1 MIGLVDC
8 NNFYASCERAFN
20 PKLRGKPI
28 VVLSNNDGCVIARSN
43 EAKKYIPMGA
53 PAFKYKE
60 EFERHEIYVF
70 SANFTLYG
78 DISGRVMRTL
88 KSFIPT
94 IEIYSIDEAFL
105 DLKNFRMNLNDYC
118 RVIRTN
124 ILQSTGIPVS
134 IGIAPTKT
142 LAKVCNHYAK
152 DNKATGGV
160 FLWSD
165 LPDKDD
171 FLKKLPVERIW
182 NVGYRSSAKLNIN
195 GIYNAYQLKNANQTW
210 IRDQFS
216 VTGLRT
222 VTELNEIPCFKMANN
237 DDTRKGITSSRYFGK
252 SISKL
257 EDLEEAVAS
266 YITRAWEKL
275 MEQESACSQV
285 YVSIITNRHNDS
297 PQYYNSIV
305 LPLTVSTWYLPDLIA
320 TALKALRLIY
330 KKGYFYK
337 KATTM
342 LLGITQRD
350 AVNLS
355 LIKPDYDFT
364 KYNNLMRAIEKIN
377 KSKGSEFIKYAST
390 GIKKPWRDKSELKSQ
405 KFTTSWNELLTVR

>member
-43 EAKKYIPMGA
+43 EVKKYIPMGA
-53 PAFKYKE
+53 PAYKYKE

-78 DISGRVMRTL
+78 DLSGRVMRTL
-88 KSFIPT
+88 KSFVPK

-105 DLKNFRMNLNDYC
+105 DLKNLKMDLTEYGK
-118 RVIRTN
+118 VIRAN

-142 LAKVCNHYAK
+142 LAKICNHYAK

-160 FLWSD
+160 FLWGD

-222 VTELNEIPCFKMANN
+222 VTELNEIPSFKMVNN
-237 DDTRKGITSSRYFGK
+237 DDPRKGITSSRSFGK

-257 EDLEEAVAS
+257 EELEEAVAS

-320 TALKALRLIY
+320 TALKGLRLIY
-330 KKGYFYK
+330 RKGYFYK

-355 LIKPDYDFT
+355 LIKPDYDFN
-364 KYNNLMRAIEKIN
+364 KYNNLMKAIEKIN

>member
-1 MIGLVDC
+1 MIALADC

-43 EAKKYIPMGA
+43 EAKRFIPMGA

-60 EFERHEIYVF
+60 EFDRHEIYVF

-78 DISGRVMRTL
+78 DISGRVMRIL
-88 KSFIPT
+88 QSFVPN

-105 DLKNFRMNLNDYC
+105 NLKDFKFNLTDYC
-118 RVIRTN
+118 KSIRSQV
-124 ILQSTGIPVS
+124 LKSTGVPMS

-142 LAKVCNHYAK
+142 LAKICNHYAK
-152 DNKATGGV
+152 DNKETGGV

-165 LPDKDD
+165 LPDKDE

-182 NVGYRSSAKLNIN
+182 NVGYRGSAKLNVN

-210 IRDQFS
+210 IRNQFS

-222 VTELNEIPCFKMANN
+222 VTELNEIPCFKMVNN
-237 DDTRKGITSSRYFGK
+237 DDPRKGITSSRSFGR
-252 SISKL
+252 SVNKL

-275 MEQESACSQV
+275 MEQESACSHV
-285 YVSIITNRHNDS
+285 YVSIVTNRHKDT

-320 TALKALRLIY
+320 AALKALRLIY
-330 KKGYFYK
+330 RKGYQYK

-342 LLGITQRD
+342 LLGIRQRD

-355 LIKPDYDFT
+355 LIKPDYDFN
-364 KYNNLMRAIEKIN
+364 KYNNLMKAIEKIN
-377 KSKGSEFIKYAST
+377 KAQGSEFIRYAST
-390 GIKKPWRDKSELKSQ
+390 GIKQPWRMKSELKSQ
-405 KFTTSWNELLTVR
+405 RFTTSWNELLTVH

>member
-1 MIGLVDC
+1 
-8 NNFYASCERAFN
+8 
-20 PKLRGKPI
+20 
-28 VVLSNNDGCVIARSN
+28 
-43 EAKKYIPMGA
+43 
-53 PAFKYKE
+53 
-60 EFERHEIYVF
+60 
-70 SANFTLYG
+70 
-78 DISGRVMRTL
+78 
-88 KSFIPT
+88 
-94 IEIYSIDEAFL
+94 
-105 DLKNFRMNLNDYC
+105 
-118 RVIRTN
+118 
-124 ILQSTGIPVS
+124 
-134 IGIAPTKT
+134 
-142 LAKVCNHYAK
+142 
-152 DNKATGGV
+152 
-160 FLWSD
+160 
-165 LPDKDD
+165 
-171 FLKKLPVERIW
+171 
-182 NVGYRSSAKLNIN
+182 
-195 GIYNAYQLKNANQTW
+195 
-210 IRDQFS
+210 
-216 VTGLRT
+216 
-222 VTELNEIPCFKMANN
+222 MANN
-237 DDTRKGITSSRYFGK
+237 DDPRKGITSSRSFGK

>member
-237 DDTRKGITSSRYFGK
+237 DDPRKGITSSRSFGK